1 VKTLALGIICL
12 AILVLSAVASSTS
25 TVNSTGT
32 ILSSSAGRWFD
43 YIVIIMMENHGINA
57 TYGNACLGNC
67 SYFNSLANTN
77 GLAEQYDAG
86 GVSGSLG
93 DYIAFTSGDG
103 SVPCNG
109 GPIGSNCGPY
119 NDVNIVDRIEKNH
132 LTWKAYM
139 EDYPGS
145 GTGTAYSSG
154 GCFISSSSSTG
165 HYASIHNPFVYY
177 KDIINSTSRCS
188 KIVTANSVI
197 PTQTAC
203 GTSTNPG
210 TVETDDRLL
219 SDLNSVANAANY
231 SFLTPNTIDDLH
243 DCGNGDV
250 SLGNHYLELL
260 IPQILNSTLFKT
272 HRAALFVT
280 YDEVDPFVGAARY
293 MYTVWASNGPSLT
306 KPAYKSV
313 VQYNH
318 YYALRTVL
326 DNWRL
331 SSINSTDAGL
341 TYDMSEF
348 FR

>member
-1 VKTLALGIICL
+1 MICL
-12 AILVLSAVASSTS
+12 AILALGVVASSTS

-43 YIVIIMMENHGINA
+43 HIMIIMLENHGINT

-67 SYFNSLANTN
+67 SYFNSFANTN

-103 SVPCNG
+103 SVICNG
-109 GPIGSNCGPY
+109 APSGSCGPY
-119 NDVNIVDRIEKNH
+119 NDVNIVDRIEKNQ

-145 GTGTAYSSG
+145 GTGSGHSTG
-154 GCFISSSSSTG
+154 GCFMSSSG
-165 HYASIHNPFVYY
+165 NYASIHNPFVYY
-177 KDIINSTSRCS
+177 QDIINSTNRCS
-188 KIVTANSVI
+188 RIVPANSVI

-219 SDLNSVANAANY
+219 NDLNSVTNAANY
-231 SFLTPNTIDDLH
+231 IFLTPNTIDDLH

-250 SLGNHYLELL
+250 SIGNHYLELL
-260 IPQILNSTLFKT
+260 IPQILNSTLFKNKNN
-272 HRAALFVT
+272 RAALFVT
-280 YDEVDPFVGAARY
+280 YDEVDPFAGAARY

-331 SSINSTDAGL
+331 SSINSTDARL

-348 FR
+348 FH